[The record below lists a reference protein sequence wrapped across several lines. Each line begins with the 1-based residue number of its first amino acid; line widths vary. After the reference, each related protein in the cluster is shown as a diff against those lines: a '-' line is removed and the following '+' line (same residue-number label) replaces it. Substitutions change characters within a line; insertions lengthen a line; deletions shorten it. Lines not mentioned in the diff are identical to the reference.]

1 MAEVRAAK
9 LQASRSQRWLRRA
22 FRVPVYLYRWRLGWL
37 LGHRFVLLTHRGRR
51 SGLPRRTVLE
61 VLRYD
66 PATREC
72 VVVSGYG
79 ARADWY
85 RNLRA
90 APALALQIGRE
101 RYAPAHRVLDAE
113 ETAREFRE
121 YRRRHPLAARLALRW
136 FGAALGLPDDGTAAS
151 RRELVARMRMVAFR
165 PR

>member
-1 MAEVRAAK
+1 MR
-9 LQASRSQRWLRRA
+9 ASRSRRWLRRV

-51 SGLPRRTVLE
+51 SGLPRQTVLE

-85 RNLRA
+85 RNLQA

-101 RYAPAHRVLDAE
+101 RYVPAHRVLDPA
-113 ETAREFRE
+113 ETAREFRD
-121 YRRRHPLAARLALRW
+121 YRRRHPLFARLALRW
-136 FGAALGLPDDGTAAS
+136 FSAALGLPNEGTAET
-151 RRELVARMRMVAFR
+151 RRVLVAQMRMVAFR